1 MKTDLLADRHI
12 GIQEADLPAML
23 EKIGVKSLDELI
35 NKTIPSKIRLKEP
48 LALAAPMTEREFAEH
63 IAGLASLNKIY
74 TSYIGMGWYDTIT
87 PAVIQRNVFENPA
100 WYTSYTPYQTEVSQG
115 RLEALSNIWSF
126 VEHTKAQYVI
136 LANSDLVT
144 TIDFTDALAQHQ
156 SSGAD
161 ITVIYAK
168 GLYNRDKSTNGCIL
182 QIDEEN
188 TIKEVLTNPMLSG
201 ECNISL
207 DMFIMT
213 TDFLKQVVL
222 EAISKNQ
229 KSLIRDLLQARKD
242 DFVFKA
248 YEHKGRFFKIDS
260 LEAYY
265 KANLALLDTDTRNN
279 VFNSEAPIYTKVG
292 DNAPVKYG
300 LESNVKNSLVADGC
314 MIEGTVENCVLFRG
328 VKIAKGAVVRN
339 CVLMQGTEIGEGCN
353 IDAIVADKNVT
364 ISENRVL
371 TGSPEYPLYLG
382 KKATI

>member
-1 MKTDLLADRHI
+1 MSINQNVL
-12 GIQEADLPAML
+12 G
-23 EKIGVKSLDELI
+23 LI
-35 NKTIPSKIRLKEP
+35 
-48 LALAAPMTEREFAEH
+48 FAS
-63 IAGLASLNKIY
+63 INDS
-74 TSYIGMGWYDTIT
+74 
-87 PAVIQRNVFENPA
+87 AVIDLTKLR
-100 WYTSYTPYQTEVSQG
+100 TMGSIPYGGRYRMVDFPLSNMVNSGISEVGVITKSNYGSLLDHLGSGREWDLARKKGGLHLLPPFSQSSGGTYQG

-126 VEHTKAQYVI
+126 VEHTRAKYVI
-136 LANSDLVT
+136 LANSDVIT
-144 TIDFTDALAQHQ
+144 TIDFTEALTQHQ
-156 SSGAD
+156 NTEAD

-207 DMFIMT
+207 DMFIMN

-229 KSLIRDLLQARKD
+229 KSLIRDVLQARKD
-242 DFVFKA
+242 EFVFKA
-248 YEHKGRFFKIDS
+248 YEHKGCFYKIDS

-265 KANLALLDTDTRNN
+265 KANLALLDAPTRNSI
-279 VFNSEAPIYTKVG
+279 FNSEAPIYTKVG

-300 LESNVKNSLVADGC
+300 LEADVKNALIADGC

-353 IDAIVADKNVT
+353 IDSIVADKNVT

-371 TGSPEYPLYLG
+371 TGSADYPLYLG
-382 KKATI
+382 KKAKI

>member
-1 MKTDLLADRHI
+1 MSINQNVL
-12 GIQEADLPAML
+12 G
-23 EKIGVKSLDELI
+23 LI
-35 NKTIPSKIRLKEP
+35 
-48 LALAAPMTEREFAEH
+48 FAS
-63 IAGLASLNKIY
+63 INDS
-74 TSYIGMGWYDTIT
+74 
-87 PAVIQRNVFENPA
+87 AVIDLTKLR
-100 WYTSYTPYQTEVSQG
+100 TMGSIPYGGRYRMVDFPLSNMVNSGISEVGVITKSNYGSLLDHLGSGREWDLARKKGGLHLLPPFSQVGSGTYQG

-126 VEHTKAQYVI
+126 VEHTNAEYVV

>member
-1 MKTDLLADRHI
+1 MSINQNVL
-12 GIQEADLPAML
+12 G
-23 EKIGVKSLDELI
+23 LI
-35 NKTIPSKIRLKEP
+35 
-48 LALAAPMTEREFAEH
+48 FAS
-63 IAGLASLNKIY
+63 INDS
-74 TSYIGMGWYDTIT
+74 
-87 PAVIQRNVFENPA
+87 AVIDLTKLR
-100 WYTSYTPYQTEVSQG
+100 TMGSIPYGGRYRMVDFPLSNMVNSGISEVGVITKSNYGSLLDHLGSGREWDLARKKGGLHLLPPFSQVG
-115 RLEALSNIWSF
+115 SGTYQSRLEALSNIWSF
-126 VEHTKAQYVI
+126 VEHTKAQYVV

>member
-1 MKTDLLADRHI
+1 MSINQNVL
-12 GIQEADLPAML
+12 G
-23 EKIGVKSLDELI
+23 LI
-35 NKTIPSKIRLKEP
+35 
-48 LALAAPMTEREFAEH
+48 FAS
-63 IAGLASLNKIY
+63 INDS
-74 TSYIGMGWYDTIT
+74 
-87 PAVIQRNVFENPA
+87 AVIDLTKLR
-100 WYTSYTPYQTEVSQG
+100 TMGSIPYGGRYRMVDFPLSNMVNSGISEVGVITKSNYGSLLDHLGSGREWDLARKKGGLHLLPPFSQVGGGIYQG

-126 VEHTKAQYVI
+126 VEHTKAEYVV

-144 TIDFTDALAQHQ
+144 TIDFTDALTQHQ
-156 SSGAD
+156 NSGAD

-188 TIKEVLTNPMLSG
+188 TIKEVLTNPMLAG

-242 DFVFKA
+242 EFVFKA
-248 YEHKGRFFKIDS
+248 YEHKGCFFKIDS

-265 KANLALLDTDTRNN
+265 KANLALLDTKTRNN

-300 LESNVKNSLVADGC
+300 LESSVKNSLVADGC

-364 ISENRVL
+364 ISANRVL